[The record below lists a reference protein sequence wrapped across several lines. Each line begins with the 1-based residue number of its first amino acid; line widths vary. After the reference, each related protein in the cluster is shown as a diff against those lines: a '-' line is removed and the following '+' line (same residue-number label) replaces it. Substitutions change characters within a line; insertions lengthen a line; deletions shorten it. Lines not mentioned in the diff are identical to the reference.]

1 MNSQSLN
8 ITGERTI
15 VFSSKHQARMTDTIT
30 PDISRDKIFMDLFE
44 QVKPYTMTSVE
55 ALFSLYSAVG
65 YVLDR
70 NIPGDLV
77 ECGVWRGGSSLLV
90 ALMLQ
95 QRKINDRRVL
105 LYDTFSGMPAP
116 TEFDVDKYGRTGF
129 QMMEEYSDDVGWC
142 YASREDVQ
150 SVFERHNFQ
159 FQVELIEGDVMQTL
173 STDPP
178 ACISLLRLD
187 TDWYESTALEYD
199 VLYPRLSTGGVL
211 IIDDYG
217 VWAGSRK
224 ATDDYFVKIPRPLI
238 VRIDK
243 EVRLAV
249 KL

>member
-224 ATDDYFVKIPRPLI
+224 ATDDYFAKIPRPLI